1 MIEIYYNID
10 LNGSDLQSIGNTS
23 TQWTISLQMSTTL
36 VPSAIPYQGVL
47 TVYIDDG
54 IKLVSIYYVTV
65 QEPDDQSSSGLGF
78 VGVILLA
85 IFIPLFVVG
94 SICFCCYQSGKM
106 VCSYCWLRP
115 RQPAGLV
122 YNTQQ
127 PSGEVPNPMV
137 NVIQGTVSIP
147 MAKAVVVV

>member
-1 MIEIYYNID
+1 M
-10 LNGSDLQSIGNTS
+10 GTS
-23 TQWTISLQMSTTL
+23 NLTL
-36 VPSAIPYQGVL
+36 FPVAIPYQGVL

-54 IKLVSIYYVTV
+54 TI
-65 QEPDDQSSSGLGF
+65 QEADDQSSGGLGV

-94 SICFCCYQSGKM
+94 SIGFCCYQSGNM

-137 NVIQGTVSIP
+137 NVVQGTVSL
-147 MAKAVVVV
+147 